1 MLAQACGFSQSAE
14 VVNPGTEP
22 TLTGTDDWPQFRGN
36 ALLTGVSETALKEP
50 LELAWIYEAGESIES
65 SAAIVDGVVYVGSQS
80 GELLALELETGELR
94 WKYQATEAIGE
105 SSPAVSDG
113 VVYVGDLAGVLH
125 AVEVKSGAGLWTFE
139 SEAEI
144 RSSPVVV
151 DGKVLFG
158 SYDGHLY
165 AVSARTG
172 KLLWKRVTEGPVH
185 STASVA
191 QGMAHIAG
199 CDGYFRAIRVAD
211 GKEVFQVLAGAYTGA
226 SPPLV
231 SGRTYFG
238 TFDNE
243 VLGVDLSRQQVIWR
257 YEHPTRHFPYN
268 SSAAVTG
275 GKVIVGGRDKMVHAL
290 DARTGEEIWN
300 FRTRGTSGPARGST
314 LRRLWSA
321 AESTLA
327 PMTAGYMCWTQ
338 PMAEKCGSLKRGRRS
353 QPLRLSRADDW

>member
-1 MLAQACGFSQSAE
+1 
-14 VVNPGTEP
+14 
-22 TLTGTDDWPQFRGN
+22 
-36 ALLTGVSETALKEP
+36 LKEP

-257 YEHPTRHFPYN
+257 YELQFFGGGNGRQSHRWGTRQDG
-268 SSAAVTG
+268 TR
-275 GKVIVGGRDKMVHAL
+275 VGCQD
-290 DARTGEEIWN
+290 
-300 FRTRGTSGPARGST
+300 
-314 LRRLWSA
+314 
-321 AESTLA
+321 
-327 PMTAGYMCWTQ
+327 
-338 PMAEKCGSLKRGRRS
+338 GRRDLELQDPRAGRLFAGCGRRQS
-353 QPLRLSRADDW
+353 LRWLP